1 MWVLL
6 RPHDS
11 QEPLM
16 QTVTTIGLDIAKSV
30 FQVHGI
36 DAEGKVV
43 IRRQLKRRYVLAFF
57 QKLAPCLVGIEACAS
72 SHHWSRELKGLGNTV
87 RLMPPAYVKPY
98 VKRQK
103 NDAAEAEAICEAVTR
118 ANMRFVATKTPE
130 QQSGL
135 MLHRTRHLF
144 IRQQTAV
151 INAIRA
157 HLAEFGIVAPV
168 GRNGVEQLL
177 GVVADSNDKRLA
189 EVARACVAALG
200 AQLRVLKAQILEFDR
215 MIRAWHRSNEAS
227 KRLDQVPGVG
237 PVLAT
242 ALVASVA
249 DPRAFQ
255 SGRDFS
261 AWIGLVP
268 KQNSSGG
275 KERLGNISKRG
286 DRYLR
291 SLFTT
296 GALAVIRYAKIH
308 GTRHRPWLTALL
320 ARRPTKVAAI
330 ALANKIARMAWAMM
344 ARGERYKEPAALA
357 A

>member
-1 MWVLL
+1 M
-6 RPHDS
+6 H
-11 QEPLM
+11 
-16 QTVTTIGLDIAKSV
+16 TVTTIGLDIAKSV

-36 DAEGKVV
+36 DAQGKVV
-43 IRRQLKRRYVLAFF
+43 IRRQLRRRYVLAFF
-57 QKLAPCLVGIEACAS
+57 EKLPPCLVGIEACAS
-72 SHHWSRELKGLGNTV
+72 SHHWSRELQALGHTV
-87 RLMPPAYVKPY
+87 RLMPAAYVKPY

-103 NDAAEAEAICEAVTR
+103 NDATDAEAICEAVTR
-118 ANMRFVATKTPE
+118 ANMRFVKTKTAE
-130 QQSGL
+130 QQSYL

-168 GRNGVEQLL
+168 GRNGVEELL
-177 GVVADSNDKRLA
+177 EVVADPSDKRVP
-189 EVARACVAALG
+189 EVARVCLAALG
-200 AQLRVLKAQILEFDR
+200 AQLRLLKLRILEFDR
-215 MIRAWHRSNEAS
+215 MINAWHRSSETS
-227 KRLDQVPGVG
+227 RRLDEIPGIG
-237 PVLAT
+237 PALAT

-249 DPRAFQ
+249 DPKAFR
-255 SGRDFS
+255 SARDFS

-268 KQNSSGG
+268 KQRSSGG
-275 KERLGNISKRG
+275 REKLGNISKQG

-291 SLFTT
+291 GLFTA

-308 GTRHRPWLTALL
+308 GTKHRPWLTALL

-330 ALANKIARMAWAMM
+330 ALANKIARMAWALM
-344 ARGERYKEPAALA
+344 ARSERYREPVALA